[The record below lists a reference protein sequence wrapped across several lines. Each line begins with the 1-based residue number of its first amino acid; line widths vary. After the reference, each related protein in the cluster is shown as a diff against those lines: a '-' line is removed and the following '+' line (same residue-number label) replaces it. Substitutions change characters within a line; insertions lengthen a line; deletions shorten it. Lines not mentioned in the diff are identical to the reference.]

1 MNKRPINCDQVAW
14 ILAAIG
20 RYLPPQIAPSLC
32 RTREMHS
39 YALLYELMEV
49 AHLCFEDDAAAR
61 NGTPRDVFMLREKT
75 AEQPEAQHEGMSIVG
90 GAATCEEL
98 GRLMRE
104 QHSARGGVVG
114 FA

>member
-1 MNKRPINCDQVAW
+1 MKTPLNCDQVAW
-14 ILAAIG
+14 MLAANN
-20 RYLPPQIAPSLC
+20 RYLPPHAAASVS
-32 RTREMHS
+32 RAREMQG

-75 AEQPEAQHEGMSIVG
+75 AEELNAHHEGMVLG
-90 GAATCEEL
+90 GGSATAEAL
-98 GRLMRE
+98 GSRMRE